1 MRRRLV
7 LCLAACLLAGPAIAQ
22 QVNATSP
29 GDDPVNITADKFVID
44 EASDQATFTG
54 NVVVKRRTLTVW
66 APTVVVDYGAGG
78 PSDIRTFVASGG
90 VRIKT
95 SDQDVTG
102 DRAIYDPRTQKL
114 RVTGNVMVVNATST
128 VGGPDMLVDLKT
140 DTTTFV
146 GGGKGGRVT
155 GVFSTQ

>member
-1 MRRRLV
+1 MKRL
-7 LCLAACLLAGPAIAQ
+7 LAFLLAALMLAAPATAQ
-22 QVNATSP
+22 EIKATVP

-44 EASDQATFTG
+44 ETSSKATFTG

-66 APTVVVDYGAGG
+66 APTVVVDYGEGG
-78 PSDIRTFVASGG
+78 PSDIKTFVASGG

-95 SDQDVTG
+95 SAQDVTG

-146 GGGKGGRVT
+146 GNGKGGRVT